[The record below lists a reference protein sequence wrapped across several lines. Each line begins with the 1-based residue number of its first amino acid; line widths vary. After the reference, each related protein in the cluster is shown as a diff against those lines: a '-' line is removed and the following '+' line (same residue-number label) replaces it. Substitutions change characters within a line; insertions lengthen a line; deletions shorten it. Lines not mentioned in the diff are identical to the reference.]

1 MHSVC
6 FFWQLSFYCLS
17 LNFVIHEW
25 AHSTIEESRFLSE
38 RNKRNMFLG
47 PIIFTVY
54 HTAVL
59 LSVMRLFSLAEVI
72 V

>member
-1 MHSVC
+1 M
-6 FFWQLSFYCLS
+6 
-17 LNFVIHEW
+17 HEW

-38 RNKRNMFLG
+38 RNKHNMFLG

-59 LSVMRLFSLAEVI
+59 LSVMQLFSLAEVI